1 MFVEFVELI
10 HELAVGGAVV
20 HLFQEGGVGSAEG
33 LEHGYASAAEGFGLL
48 YLLAAFYVDSVEGG
62 LGRGVIQG

>member
-20 HLFQEGGVGSAEG
+20 HLFEKSGVGAAEG
-33 LEHGYASAAEGFGLL
+33 LEHGDAAAAEGFGLV
-48 YLLAAFYVDSVEGG
+48 YLLAAFYVDSVKGG
-62 LGRGVIQG
+62 LGRGAG